1 MSVYKIWSNSRL
13 LEYGNYHPH
22 FQGKTLDVYEKVE
35 TPKKGDYGVFRGP
48 WNSWELRSLSFTKK
62 GKLNGGQKR
71 HAHYFVRKR
80 GTEYFPFY
88 GEIAPLCIANLETH
102 LVMAD
107 TDACYNFFSSEKE
120 VTATLTDLEKLCAD
134 FGVIL
139 KWIVNWSRGKVRL
152 RFFRSIEHCE
162 RRTFWNVTNVDID
175 SWLKGL
181 HSFAPAIEETVRQE
195 LIERE
200 VAK

>member
-1 MSVYKIWSNSRL
+1 MSKIKLVL
-13 LEYGNYHPH
+13 LCRVNVEY
-22 FQGKTLDVYEKVE
+22 
-35 TPKKGDYGVFRGP
+35 
-48 WNSWELRSLSFTKK
+48 
-62 GKLNGGQKR
+62 
-71 HAHYFVRKR
+71 
-80 GTEYFPFY
+80 
-88 GEIAPLCIANLETH
+88 H
-102 LVMAD
+102 LIMAD

-134 FGVIL
+134 FGVNL
-139 KWIVNWSRGKVRL
+139 KWLVNWSRGKVLL
-152 RFFRSIEHCE
+152 RFFRNIEH
-162 RRTFWNVTNVDID
+162 WNVTNVDID